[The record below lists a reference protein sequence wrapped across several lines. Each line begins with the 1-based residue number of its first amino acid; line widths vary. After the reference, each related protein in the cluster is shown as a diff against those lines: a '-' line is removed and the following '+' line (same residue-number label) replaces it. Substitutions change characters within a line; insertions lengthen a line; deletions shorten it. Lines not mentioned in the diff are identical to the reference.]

1 MLAIARALVSDPA
14 VILLDEPT
22 QGLAPIMVRQLGNAI
37 RHLGE
42 SGVAVVLVEQN
53 VGLVE
58 QLAHVMQVMVKGQI
72 VYAAPPEKFHAE
84 AAEIR
89 GRYLTV

>member
-1 MLAIARALVSDPA
+1 
-14 VILLDEPT
+14 
-22 QGLAPIMVRQLGNAI
+22 MVRQLGNAI